1 MGSQR
6 PLVLALGL
14 AGGLLLSGCGFH
26 LRGGWELPYESMYL
40 DIPAHS
46 EFGAQLKRTL
56 VGTGAARVV
65 DAPAEAQAV
74 FVPTGEAR
82 ERKIL
87 SYNSSGRV
95 REVQLQYRYGFRVR
109 DRAGQD
115 LISPASIE
123 MTRDLTFDESQTLA
137 KEQEE
142 DLLWRDMLNDLTQ
155 QVMRRL
161 AGRKPEPAARLAV
174 PGQGAGKTTPATTA
188 AGATLPATKPAAP

>member
-1 MGSQR
+1 MSLQR
-6 PLVLALGL
+6 AIALALGL
-14 AGGLLLSGCGFH
+14 AGGLLLSACGFH
-26 LRGGWELPYESMYL
+26 LRGSWELPYESIYL

-56 VGTGAARVV
+56 VGTGAARVT
-65 DAPAEAQAV
+65 DTLTDAQAV

-87 SYNSSGRV
+87 SYSSAGRV

-109 DRAGQD
+109 DRSGQD
-115 LISPASIE
+115 LIAPASIE

-161 AGRKPEPAARLAV
+161 AGRKPEPVAKAV
-174 PGQGAGKTTPATTA
+174 ASGPSAGKAANAA
-188 AGATLPATKPAAP
+188 AGAGVAAPAAKPVAP